1 MMAAKFFRNAILIP
15 TFLFQACIP
24 SLSKGFLQSVTDFLQ
39 LRSLVNTGPSGPFKI
54 SFTVSGLLGSGLAIN
69 LNSGAETIIVNA
81 DGNYEFTTVLN
92 SGSNFNVSIQTQ
104 PTLPVQTCSVSGG
117 SGVVGHG
124 NINSIIVNCDPL
136 RYTLSGTI
144 TGLDGITGL
153 ILTNSIDGAT
163 LNVAVASGTFAFTQT
178 YLDGTSYNVSVTTQP
193 NHPVQNC
200 ATTNGVGVIASA
212 NVTNITIACTSVAYP
227 INVNVVGLSSGTL
240 AIRNNNADLLT
251 ITTNGLHMF
260 PTDVVTNNSYN
271 LQVVSNPT
279 NHQCTLSSSTGVVTG
294 SITVTANCFSMLSVN
309 PSNGGVLQPTGSIRL
324 QFSAEIN
331 VGSCVGSTGLN
342 TNLGFPALFT
352 LTTSAFTNDTLI
364 VTPTPTDSWVNGNST
379 LTLSCISNSGH
390 PLSTTV
396 NILYLVPSLIRYV
409 SQISGNDALDGLTP
423 STPKRNV
430 QEAINS
436 FGGCPTFDCAVLV
449 EGGWYDSTV
458 IGEKIQLVNGI
469 SLYGSYVSGSNFATW
484 DPDSHSSQI
493 LMITT
498 PASCATST
506 LAAPCASI
514 VGDVSIVNDTTVS
527 GFFIKSGSNIAPY
540 MAGVFLD
547 STVNVRLINNA
558 IDAGTGITAS
568 SGVHS
573 INSNP
578 FLVKNLIDG
587 GKCTTGSCNAI
598 GLYMSSTFPIA
609 PILLVNAISG
619 GDSASTSAKSKG
631 IQFVGTSTITVS
643 NILGNVIVSKDMD
656 ITAGS
661 TTDSIAFDLI
671 SGTSTGSN
679 GILAGNIF
687 KSSKGNNSIGI
698 RIQVAS
704 AVEIGSPT
712 QGNSI
717 ISANAIAGSYG
728 LYLQGGHVVR
738 RNSINVGHAT
748 NTSGTAAA
756 AGAYI
761 TSGGTTILENN
772 SIEGA
777 NATSSATASVYGIKV
792 NSISATSR
800 ITGNYIRT
808 GAATGATT
816 STTAAGINLD
826 TPSNALIAN
835 NWIQNGS
842 STYAAYGIELVAMF
856 SGLRV
861 YHNTV
866 GSGSSTVSGKET
878 PIFIKALSTSADIQN
893 NVLLLTDNTLGDAC
907 IINAGTGI
915 QTAIKYNV
923 FHNCTNLVTQGGAN
937 YTDLCGGGIPTTAG
951 CVSPISA
958 VVATFGNNL
967 NLNPNFV
974 SNFGVVANYVPTGAT
989 SCLITK
995 STNNILT
1002 DSFNGNGTRP
1012 GGDGAV
1018 SLGAI
1023 EYEYACTP

>member
-178 YLDGTSYNVSVTTQP
+178 YLDGSSYNVSVTTQP

-200 ATTNGVGVIASA
+200 VTTNGVGVIASA

-227 INVNVVGLSSGTL
+227 IYVNVVGLSSGTL
-240 AIRNNNADLLT
+240 AIRNNNAELLT
-251 ITTNGLHMF
+251 IITNGLHMF

-309 PSNGGVLQPTGSIRL
+309 PSLGGVLQPTESIRL
-324 QFSAEIN
+324 QFSAAIN
-331 VGSCVGSTGLN
+331 VGSCTGSTGLN
-342 TNLGFPALFT
+342 TNLGFPVQFLVSTTAITDDT
-352 LTTSAFTNDTLI
+352 LT
-364 VTPTPTDSWVNGNST
+364 VTPAPTDSWVYGNST
-379 LTLSCISNSGH
+379 LTLNCISNSGH
-390 PLSTTV
+390 SLSTTV
-396 NILYLVPSLIRYV
+396 NIPYLVPSTIRYV
-409 SQISGNDALDGLTP
+409 SQISGNDAFDGLTP
-423 STPKRNV
+423 FTPKRNI
-430 QEAINS
+430 QEAINNL
-436 FGGCPTFDCAVLV
+436 GVCPTFDCAVLV
-449 EGGWYDSTV
+449 EGGWYDSTA
-458 IGEKIQLVNGI
+458 IGDKIQLINGI
-469 SLYGSYVSGSNFATW
+469 SLYGGYVAGSNFGTW

-493 LMITT
+493 LMIAT
-498 PASCATST
+498 PVSCAAAT
-506 LAAPCASI
+506 LVSPCAAI
-514 VGDVSIVNDTTVS
+514 AGDVSIVNDTTVS
-527 GFFIKSGSNIAPY
+527 GFFIKSGPNTAPY

-547 STVNVRLINNA
+547 STAKVRLINNA
-558 IDAGTGITAS
+558 IDGGTGINAS
-568 SGVHS
+568 SGIHS
-573 INSNP
+573 INSNL

-587 GKCTTGSCNAI
+587 GKCTLASCDAI
-598 GLYMSSTFPIA
+598 GLYMSSTFPIS
-609 PILLVNAISG
+609 PILLLNVISG
-619 GDSASTSAKSKG
+619 GDSTLANVRSKG
-631 IQFVGTSTITVS
+631 VQYVGTSTITVS
-643 NILGNVIVSKDMD
+643 NILGNIILSKDLNL
-656 ITAGS
+656 TS
-661 TTDSIAFDLI
+661 STDSVAFEV
-671 SGTSTGSN
+671 TSAASAGSN
-679 GILAGNIF
+679 GTLSGNIL
-687 KSSKGNNSIGI
+687 KGGAGNNSIGI

-704 AVEIGSPT
+704 AIEIGSTT
-712 QGNSI
+712 QGNTIVST
-717 ISANAIAGSYG
+717 NGVLGTYG
-728 LYLQGGHVVR
+728 IHLIGGHVVR
-738 RNSINVGHAT
+738 RNAINVG
-748 NTSGTAAA
+748 
-756 AGAYI
+756 
-761 TSGGTTILENN
+761 
-772 SIEGA
+772 
-777 NATSSATASVYGIKV
+777 NATSTAPSTVAGVYVTGGGTATIENNTIEVGSATSTVSTSVYGIYTT
-792 NSISATSR
+792 NSNATTR
-800 ITGNYIRT
+800 IIGNYIHT
-808 GAATGATT
+808 GGSNGTGSA
-816 STTAAGINLD
+816 TTAAGISVG
-826 TPSNALIAN
+826 TPANILVAN
-835 NWIQNGS
+835 NWIQNGTS
-842 STYAAYGIELVAMF
+842 NNNAFGIELKGVF
-856 SGLRV
+856 SGIKI

-866 GSGSSTVSGKET
+866 SSGSSPIAGKES
-878 PIFIKALSTSADIQN
+878 PIFITTPSSAADIQN
-893 NVLLLTDNTLGDAC
+893 NVLLLVDNTAGNAC
-907 IINAGTGI
+907 IINSGSGI
-915 QTAIKYNV
+915 QSAIKYNV
-923 FHNCTNLVTQGGAN
+923 FHNCASLVYHNSIN
-937 YTDLCGGGIPTTAG
+937 YTDLCGGAIPTTAG
-951 CVSPISA
+951 CVTPISA
-958 VVATFGNNL
+958 VVANFGNNL

-974 SNFGVVANYVPTGAT
+974 SNFGVTANYVPTSAT

-1002 DSFNGNGTRP
+1002 DSLNGNGTRP